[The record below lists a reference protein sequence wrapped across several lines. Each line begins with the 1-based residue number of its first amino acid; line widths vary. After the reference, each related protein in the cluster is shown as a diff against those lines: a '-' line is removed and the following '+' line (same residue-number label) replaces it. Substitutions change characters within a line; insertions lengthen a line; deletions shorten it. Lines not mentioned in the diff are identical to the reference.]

1 MPAFFNPRIFITK
14 MTIEIRAGF
23 RYNNSIPIHL
33 FVVSHDKN
41 LKSIY
46 FYVK

>member
-33 FVVSHDKN
+33 RQPGRV
-41 LKSIY
+41 LPP
-46 FYVK
+46 